1 MQTEHHPHSSTRQ
14 HFHPPSLA
22 DDPLL
27 GRPGRRPPPT
37 APPPSSPPIAAT
49 TTLTL
54 RRPLAVVRRAA
65 APPRAWLRTVVPR
78 RPGLGAWPRSS
89 STHRGRSSCVRS
101 SRAHTRLSTVAADVR
116 RRCRTRPPATPHWPH
131 ESPAILPGRAPSSPT
146 RRIAYSCVLHDVPS

>member
-22 DDPLL
+22 DDPPL

-54 RRPLAVVRRAA
+54 RRPLRSRA
-65 APPRAWLRTVVPR
+65 PCR
-78 RPGLGAWPRSS
+78 RPTARMAAHSRASPAWPGRVATQQQHVPGAQQLRS
-89 STHRGRSSCVRS
+89 
-101 SRAHTRLSTVAADVR
+101 
-116 RRCRTRPPATPHWPH
+116 
-131 ESPAILPGRAPSSPT
+131 
-146 RRIAYSCVLHDVPS
+146 